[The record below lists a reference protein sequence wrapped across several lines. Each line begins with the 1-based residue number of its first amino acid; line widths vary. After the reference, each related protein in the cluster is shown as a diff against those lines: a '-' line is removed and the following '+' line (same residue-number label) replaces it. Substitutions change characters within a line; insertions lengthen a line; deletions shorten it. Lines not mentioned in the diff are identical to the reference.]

1 MKIFQSPYPDKI
13 DSVRFY
19 ALCGYCL
26 FQLAYALFILIYG
39 LVRTELFDTLVP
51 AALFT
56 FPTIA
61 IVFYFARKNYKLT
74 TKVYVWISFVVQ
86 CTYLLG
92 VQFSVGMNITSL
104 SVFLILSIL
113 SFAVV
118 SKKLGVIFFGLGIAA
133 IVLNYFSKDG
143 YPRTQM
149 VMYDINGVFYHIAA
163 YTICMFGFIC
173 CLLFLFE
180 KYMKLYLSEIT
191 TTNELN
197 TKLEESV
204 DLLNTLNS
212 NLEQHIR
219 ALSDA
224 NYKLTNYAWTHS
236 HEVRAPVARILG
248 LLNLVKIDKHL
259 DKEFFTKTLLDTAR
273 ELDDIILKMNRVL
286 EEVNI
291 ESNEQGGTK

>member
-19 ALCGYCL
+19 ALGGYCV
-26 FQLAYALFILIYG
+26 FQLIYALFILVYG
-39 LVRTELFDTLVP
+39 LVRPELFDTLVP

-56 FPTIA
+56 FPSIA
-61 IVFYFARKNYKLT
+61 IVFYFSRKNYKLT
-74 TKVYVWISFVVQ
+74 TKIYVLISFVVQ

-92 VQFSVGMNITSL
+92 VQFSVEMNITSL

-118 SKKLGVIFFGLGIAA
+118 SKKLGIVFFGLGVVGIL
-133 IVLNYFSKDG
+133 LNYLFKG
-143 YPRTQM
+143 AYPRTQM

-197 TKLEESV
+197 TRLEESV

-212 NLEQHIR
+212 NLEQHIT

-248 LLNLVKIDKHL
+248 LLNLVKIDKNL

-286 EEVNI
+286 EAVNI
-291 ESNEQGGTK
+291 ESKDQREAK